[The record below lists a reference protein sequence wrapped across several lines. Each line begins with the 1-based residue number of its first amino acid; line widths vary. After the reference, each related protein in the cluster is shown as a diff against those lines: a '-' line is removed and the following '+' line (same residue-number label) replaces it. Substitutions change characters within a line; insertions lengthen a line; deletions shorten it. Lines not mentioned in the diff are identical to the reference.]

1 MLRILLTTVFSL
13 VAHLLLGWAWTLGA
27 GILGGAL
34 ADRGGWLVGAIG
46 VGLGWAILT
55 VYNFVV
61 AAAPSRILV
70 NTLGQLFGNIPPAL
84 VVGATVL
91 IGVVIGGLGGTIG
104 QLLSSVTGTSTES
117 SQPAVS

>member
-34 ADRGGWLVGAIG
+34 ADRGGWIVGSIG
-46 VGLGWAILT
+46 VGLGWTVLT

-61 AAAPSRILV
+61 AAAPTRILV
-70 NTLGQLFGNIPPAL
+70 DTLGQLFGNIPPSL

-91 IGVVIGGLGGTIG
+91 IGVVIGGLGGAIG
-104 QLLSSVTGTSTES
+104 QLLSSVTGTSAAS
-117 SQPAVS
+117 SEPTIS